1 MSQSPTAE
9 LPEAVTV
16 HTVTAVLA
24 SLSQRLRQAAGQ
36 EASLDAGALRS
47 FDSSAVALLLELR
60 RDLAHEG
67 KALRLVNLP
76 PKLQEL
82 VALYGV
88 SELLPA

>member
-1 MSQSPTAE
+1 MSASATAA

-24 SLSQRLRQAAGQ
+24 SLSRQLGQAQGQ
-36 EASLDAGALRS
+36 EATLEAGALRS

-60 RDLAHEG
+60 RDLSQQG
-67 KALRLVNLP
+67 RQLRLVNLP
-76 PKLQEL
+76 GKLQEL